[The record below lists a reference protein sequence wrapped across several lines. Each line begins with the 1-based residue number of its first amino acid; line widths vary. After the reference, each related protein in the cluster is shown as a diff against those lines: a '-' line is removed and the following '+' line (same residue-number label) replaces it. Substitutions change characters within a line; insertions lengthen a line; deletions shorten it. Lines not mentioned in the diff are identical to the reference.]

1 MTASTRPLGIT
12 LVALSALAYSTA
24 GFFTRLIPL
33 DPQTILLYRGIVAGL
48 FIAAFCVVM
57 EGRNALRAT
66 TAIGRP
72 GLLAA
77 LCSALA
83 TILFINAFRLTS
95 VADVVILFA
104 TAPFVTAA
112 ISRVVYGVRESR
124 ATLIASAVALGGVAI
139 MMGGAGSGRHLLGDL
154 MAIGMTLLMSI
165 MIVIVRQYRQTSML
179 PAASLSAFLCAALVL
194 PAAAPFLPTQ
204 HELLLLVLFGTTQ
217 FGLGLILLTLGSRM
231 VTATESAL
239 INSLEVPFAALWVW
253 LAFSEVP
260 AATTIIGGT
269 IVFGAVLAHVLIP
282 QRSYSSDHELP
293 AVRSAVL
300 DRAARQLPRCRTPS

>member
-33 DPQTILLYRGIVAGL
+33 DAQTILLYRGIVAGL
-48 FIAAFCVVM
+48 FIAAFCAVM
-57 EGRNALRAT
+57 EGRNALRAAA
-66 TAIGRP
+66 AIGRP

-124 ATLIASAVALGGVAI
+124 ATLIASTVALAGVAI
-139 MMGGAGSGRHLLGDL
+139 MMGGAGSSRHVLGDL

-165 MIVIVRQYRQTSML
+165 MIVIVRQNGR
-179 PAASLSAFLCAALVL
+179 PRCCRPPHCRLSS
-194 PAAAPFLPTQ
+194 APRWSCPPRRPSCRP
-204 HELLLLVLFGTTQ
+204 GT
-217 FGLGLILLTLGSRM
+217 ICCCWCCSAPRN
-231 VTATESAL
+231 SAL
-239 INSLEVPFAALWVW
+239 A
-253 LAFSEVP
+253 
-260 AATTIIGGT
+260 
-269 IVFGAVLAHVLIP
+269 
-282 QRSYSSDHELP
+282 
-293 AVRSAVL
+293 
-300 DRAARQLPRCRTPS
+300 

>member
-24 GFFTRLIPL
+24 GFFTRLITL
-33 DPQTILLYRGIVAGL
+33 DAQTILLYRGIVAGL

-57 EGRNALRAT
+57 EGRNALRAAA
-66 TAIGRP
+66 AIGRP

-112 ISRVVYGVRESR
+112 ISRIVYGVRESR
-124 ATLIASAVALGGVAI
+124 ATLIASTLALAGVAI
-139 MMGGAGSGRHLLGDL
+139 MMGGAGSSRHVLGDL

-165 MIVIVRQYRQTSML
+165 MIVIVRQHRQTSML
-179 PAASLSAFLCAALVL
+179 P
-194 PAAAPFLPTQ
+194 
-204 HELLLLVLFGTTQ
+204 GR
-217 FGLGLILLTLGSRM
+217 LTLGFPLRR
-231 VTATESAL
+231 AGLARRRALPADPARSAA
-239 INSLEVPFAALWVW
+239 V
-253 LAFSEVP
+253 
-260 AATTIIGGT
+260 
-269 IVFGAVLAHVLIP
+269 GAVRH
-282 QRSYSSDHELP
+282 H
-293 AVRSAVL
+293 AVRPRPDPV
-300 DRAARQLPRCRTPS
+300 DRRQPDGLRDRGQP